1 MRILGTLLP
10 VMLSAVWMAGPGIP
24 SGFADAL
31 VKPGDHEISLKVGD
45 LKRRYVVHVPKGY
58 DGKKPVP
65 VVIMFHGGG
74 GTAKAAMK
82 ETGWADKADQAGFL
96 AVFPEGSGPD
106 PTKPGNFRTNPQT
119 WNDGSGRFHAE
130 KKNIDD
136 TAFTRAIVDDLSA
149 RFNVDKRRIYL
160 TGFSNGSSLTY
171 RLGAEL
177 SDRVAAI
184 APVASSGLRV
194 KDPVLKRPVPMIT
207 IQGTADPRNPLDG
220 GEVKLFSGEK
230 DKRPPI
236 KDSVERW
243 AKLLDCPTEPK
254 VVRDQG
260 GVKVLRY
267 GPGKQDSEIDYYIIE
282 GMGHTWP
289 GGVSLLPESLVGKTT
304 DKIKANDVIWEFFE
318 KHPLPAAPDA
328 KKEKSSTGERDDK
341 YAVGYRILDVTMK
354 EKKLAVA
361 VWYPTDA
368 KPKGI
373 VYSTGH
379 KGTVGENAPIKEG
392 KWPLVVLSHGFGGS
406 GIGQV
411 AVTEALAAH
420 GWIVAVP
427 DHTDPVVTHRI
438 GGKGNG
444 DLEALR
450 KHLREHPF
458 DRKTYAYRPLEVQAV
473 LDALLANKDL
483 PIDRECVAL
492 AGHSMGGWS
501 VMTVALQDQRVKAV
515 VLYSMGEL
523 NWLAGN
529 RYFEKAELAE
539 LKRPSIYLFGADEKK
554 LNRRGVY
561 AEYCFEHSSAPCYL
575 VEIAGGNHF
584 TYNDRALAPR
594 AGGSAEQHQA
604 ILGATRTFLEKHVL
618 KKSTSVEAT
627 KLK

>member
-1 MRILGTLLP
+1 MRLFRTILP
-10 VMLSAVWMAGPGIP
+10 VLLSAVWMAGPGMP
-24 SGFADAL
+24 SGFADEL
-31 VKPGDHEISLKVGD
+31 DKPGDHEISLKVGD
-45 LKRRYVVHVPKGY
+45 LERRYVVHVPKGY

-82 ETGWADKADQAGFL
+82 ETGWADKADQVGFL
-96 AVFPEGSGPD
+96 AVFPEGSAPD
-106 PTKPGNFRTNPQT
+106 PSKPGNFRTNPQT
-119 WNDGSGRFHAE
+119 WNDGSGRFHAGE
-130 KKNIDD
+130 KHIDD
-136 TAFTRAIVDDLSA
+136 VRFTNALLNDLIA
-149 RFNVDKRRIYL
+149 RFKVDQRRVYV
-160 TGFSNGSSLTY
+160 TGFSNGSSLVY

-177 SDRVAAI
+177 APRLAAI
-184 APVASSGLRV
+184 APVASSGLKV
-194 KDPVLKRPVPMIT
+194 KEPKLSRPVPMIT
-207 IQGTADPRNPLDG
+207 IQGSADPRNPLEG
-220 GEVKLFSGEK
+220 GEVNIFGKVE
-230 DKRPPI
+230 KRPSPRE
-236 KDSVERW
+236 SVSQW
-243 AKLLDCPTEPK
+243 AKLCGCPEEPK
-254 VVRDQG
+254 TLRDKD
-260 GVKVLRY
+260 GVKAIAY
-267 GPGKQDSEIDYYIIE
+267 GPGKDSAEVVFYVVE

-289 GGVSLLPESLVGKTT
+289 GGVRLLPESLVGKTT
-304 DKIKANDVIWEFFE
+304 DKLKANDVIWEFFE

-354 EKKLAVA
+354 DKKLAVA

-379 KGTVGENAPIKEG
+379 KGTVGENAPVKEG
-392 KWPLVVLSHGFGGS
+392 QWPLVVLSHGFGGS

-420 GWIVAVP
+420 GWIVAAP

-438 GGKGNG
+438 QDKGNG
-444 DLEALR
+444 DFEALR

-483 PIDRECVAL
+483 PIDREYVAL

-501 VMTVALQDQRVKAV
+501 VMTVTLQDQRVKAV

-604 ILGATRTFLEKHVL
+604 ILGATRAFLEKHVL
-618 KKSTSVEAT
+618 KKA
-627 KLK
+627 